1 MPSTEKINGTVRYK
15 SASPTC
21 RPSTNNVPAPP
32 LPTPPPSYLKS
43 VVDRVLARRQWLR
56 RARIHALEAK
66 KVVAVGWHTAP
77 EIQAPAAEP
86 TALRDDGAARLGSGH
101 SNLGSDGVRAIL
113 DIENGVPI
121 QMRHVGVQR
130 LRGALADQV
139 VRPRWGQ
146 TVRLRGHRAGTRS
159 IWRPP
164 TRRAAVAASIS
175 RDCAGFA
182 CVQSS
187 GAFSSQTSSSN
198 LGNLAARSQ
207 GVLCFVQAVHPS

>member
-113 DIENGVPI
+113 DIENGVLI

-130 LRGALADQV
+130 LRGALTDQV
-139 VRPRWGQ
+139 VRPR
-146 TVRLRGHRAGTRS
+146 
-159 IWRPP
+159 
-164 TRRAAVAASIS
+164 
-175 RDCAGFA
+175 
-182 CVQSS
+182 
-187 GAFSSQTSSSN
+187 
-198 LGNLAARSQ
+198 
-207 GVLCFVQAVHPS
+207 